1 MKFEWKGIETNY
13 VLFRTEQGASKQ
25 TVRNEM
31 ASINACQRHLCDIEQ
46 ITSFPRFRL
55 PSLKIEVSAS
65 KSGEEVQRMTFTH
78 DEWKSFYTS
87 MRSYVAKAKP
97 FPSVKPPQSTT
108 SNATSQA
115 TPNSAVGSQSFTSKD
130 ISDIRNDYLQ
140 KQSELQPIKPQS
152 PF

>member
-1 MKFEWKGIETNY
+1 

-55 PSLKIEVSAS
+55 PSLKIEGSAT

-78 DEWKSFYTS
+78 DEWSRF
-87 MRSYVAKAKP
+87 
-97 FPSVKPPQSTT
+97 
-108 SNATSQA
+108 
-115 TPNSAVGSQSFTSKD
+115 
-130 ISDIRNDYLQ
+130 IRQCVLM
-140 KQSELQPIKPQS
+140 
-152 PF
+152 